1 MKALSLT
8 ELREILQGAT
18 FAAWWAELSRA
29 HVELREAGARHR
41 ELLSQAELMELRSEL
56 VQRTAMDSFSD
67 AGLAEE
73 AAARAAARAQE
84 LENRALTLVGHYEEQ
99 RFRTSDI
106 WYRLGGSERSIE
118 ETADTAARRAL
129 EKQLQAL
136 QQEYAVED
144 RKRDRLW
151 SEVEDA
157 WEASFEQSLLAHEHS
172 DRSRRIRKEAE
183 RLFEEAEE
191 RKQRSRQLR
200 GEAEA
205 ADRER
210 AGAADRQA
218 KLLERARLELSCAAG
233 ERFLYWRHREDK
245 RAAFAVALVD
255 DVEGYNVPLKALGVY
270 SVGPKRG
277 VAFLEP
283 AREGLVRTVEQG
295 DRRFEE
301 YLLGPRQGVRRGGGG
316 NGSTTPP

>member
-8 ELREILQGAT
+8 ELRDLLAGPT

-29 HVELREAGARHR
+29 HVELRDAGARHR
-41 ELLSQAELMELRSEL
+41 DLLSQAELMELRSEL
-56 VQRTAMDSFSD
+56 VQRTAMDAFSD
-67 AGLAEE
+67 AGVAEE
-73 AAARAAARAQE
+73 EAARAAARAQE

-99 RFRTSDI
+99 RFRTSDL
-106 WYRLGGSERSIE
+106 WYRLGGSERTVE
-118 ETADTAARRAL
+118 ESADAAARKAL

-136 QQEYAVED
+136 QAEYAVED

-151 SEVEDA
+151 AEVEEA
-157 WEASFEQSLLAHEHS
+157 WEAAFEQSLLAHEHT

-200 GEAEA
+200 GEADA
-205 ADRER
+205 AGRER
-210 AGAADRQA
+210 AAAAERQA
-218 KLLERARLELSCAAG
+218 ALLERAGRELGCAAG
-233 ERFLYWRHREDK
+233 ERFLYWRHAEDK

-255 DVEGYNVPLKALGVY
+255 DPEGYNVPVRALSVY
-270 SVGPKRG
+270 AVGPQRG
-277 VAFLEP
+277 TAFLEP
-283 AREGLVRTVEQG
+283 AREGLARTVEAG

-301 YLLGPRQGVRRGGGG
+301 YLLGPRAGVCRGEGGQGG
-316 NGSTTPP
+316 TP

>member
-8 ELREILQGAT
+8 ELRDLLQGGT

-29 HVELREAGARHR
+29 HVELRDAGARHR
-41 ELLSQAELMELRSEL
+41 ELLSQAELMELRAEL
-56 VQRTAMDSFSD
+56 VQRTAMDAFSD
-67 AGLAEE
+67 GGLAEE
-73 AAARAAARAQE
+73 EAARAAARAQE

-118 ETADTAARRAL
+118 ESADAVARKAL

-151 SEVEDA
+151 AEVEEA
-157 WEASFEQSLLAHEHS
+157 WEAAFEQSLLAHEHS

-183 RLFEEAEE
+183 RLFEEAED

-210 AGAADRQA
+210 GAAGDRQA
-218 KLLERARLELSCAAG
+218 KLLERARHELGCAAG

-255 DVEGYNVPLKALGVY
+255 DAEAYNLPVKALSIY
-270 SVGPKRG
+270 AVGPKRG
-277 VAFLEP
+277 VAFLEQP
-283 AREGLVRTVEQG
+283 REGLARTVEHG

-301 YLLGPRQGVRRGGGG
+301 YLLGPRQGVRRGEGGSG
-316 NGSTTPP
+316 GTTP

>member
-1 MKALSLT
+1 MKALSLS
-8 ELREILQGAT
+8 ELRDLLQGAT
-18 FAAWWAELSRA
+18 FAAWWGELSRA

-41 ELLSQAELMELRSEL
+41 ELLSQAELMELRAEL
-56 VQRTAMDSFSD
+56 VQRTAMDAFSD
-67 AGLAEE
+67 AGVAEE
-73 AAARAAARAQE
+73 EAARAAARAQE
-84 LENRALTLVGHYEEQ
+84 LENQALTLVGHYEEQ

-106 WYRLGGSERSIE
+106 YFRLGGSERSIE
-118 ETADTAARRAL
+118 ETADATARRAL

-136 QQEYAVED
+136 RQEYAVED

-151 SEVEDA
+151 ADVEAA
-157 WEASFEQSLLAHEHS
+157 WEASFEQSLLGHEHS

-205 ADRER
+205 AEREH
-210 AGAADRQA
+210 AAAAERQA
-218 KLLERARLELSCAAG
+218 KLLERARHELGCAAG

-255 DVEGYNVPLKALGVY
+255 DAEGYAVPVKALQVY
-270 SVGPKRG
+270 SVGPTRG

-283 AREGLVRTVEQG
+283 AREGLSRSVEAG
-295 DRRFEE
+295 DRRFED
-301 YLLGPRQGVRRGGGG
+301 YLLGPRQGLRRGEGSDGG
-316 NGSTTPP
+316 TTP